1 MEHAET
7 RIRLSEV
14 TDKLET
20 AMSRVQ
26 QLSKQLELEKAA
38 YDKA

>member
-7 RIRLSEV
+7 RIRLSEI

-20 AMSRVQ
+20 AMLTIE
-26 QLSKQLELEKAA
+26 QLSKQLEQEKTARE
-38 YDKA
+38 KT